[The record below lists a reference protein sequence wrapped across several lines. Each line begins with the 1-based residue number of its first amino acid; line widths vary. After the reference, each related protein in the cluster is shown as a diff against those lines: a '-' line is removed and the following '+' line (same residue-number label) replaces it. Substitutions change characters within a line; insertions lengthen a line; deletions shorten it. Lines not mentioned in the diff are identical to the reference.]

1 MPAPGKGLS
10 CSELQRDT
18 RIQAYWERPSQD
30 MNTGHIRY
38 MSSALK
44 SKLSKGNDFYFI
56 KLEFVSQMRTMALNA
71 SAGNKSP
78 RKRAVTGHS
87 NGEPRQI

>member
-10 CSELQRDT
+10 GSELQRDT
-18 RIQAYWERPSQD
+18 RIQAYWERPFQY
-30 MNTGHIRY
+30 MNTRHIWY

-44 SKLSKGNDFYFI
+44 SKLAKGNDSYFI

-71 SAGNKSP
+71 AAGSKSP